1 VRALGGFDDALDTGR
16 PLPGGGD
23 LDIWSRIAR
32 AGHPLAYEPRLLVF
46 HRHRPDHGSL
56 RRQYW
61 SWGEGFMAYLCKTAC
76 INPTQRRK
84 AARLVAWWLRYQAR
98 SVAASVR
105 PHSELPT
112 DLALAELVG
121 GLVGLSGSYAR
132 SRRRVAR
139 IRAVHG

>member
-1 VRALGGFDDALDTGR
+1 
-16 PLPGGGD
+16 
-23 LDIWSRIAR
+23 
-32 AGHPLAYEPRLLVF
+32 
-46 HRHRPDHGSL
+46 
-56 RRQYW
+56 
-61 SWGEGFMAYLCKTAC
+61 MAYLCKTAC